1 MPGRRD
7 EQGSGMASQS
17 GAHLKRDIGYFG
29 AMLLVLNGLIGA
41 GIFALPGAVA
51 ANVGLWGP
59 WLFLIVGFL
68 FLAVVLSF
76 AELASYYDT
85 SGGPILYSLDAFGPV
100 AGFSTGWLLF
110 VSRMSAYAANST
122 VMATYVGA
130 LEPWFADGAGRALV
144 IMLVTAGLV
153 WSNVIGVKDGVRTMA
168 VLTVLKITP
177 LLIMVLAGLGEVT
190 GATLLPG
197 GSIFMD
203 ELGATSLLLIYAYVG
218 FETLAV
224 TAAETRNPRQSL
236 PSALVRTVVAIGIL
250 YFLVMLVFVAIIP
263 PADYASSTLVDV
275 SRHLAGPIGAIGITI
290 AAIFSIA
297 GNCSQS
303 MLQGPRLVF
312 SLAEH
317 GMLPRLFARI
327 NPRYSTP
334 DVAIVATGALGLA
347 LALTGTFVQLAIASS
362 LARLIAYVLCIA
374 ALPAVRRK
382 ADEDTRRQAYR
393 LKGGYAIP
401 AAGLAI
407 CIWLM
412 LQTTAANWIAVGLL
426 LGLGIALYLLEQR
439 FLKPAA

>member
-1 MPGRRD
+1 MTSS
-7 EQGSGMASQS
+7 GS
-17 GAHLKRDIGYFG
+17 AHLKRDIGYFG

-51 ANVGLWGP
+51 ASAGLWGP
-59 WLFLIVGFL
+59 WLFLVVGFL
-68 FLAVVLSF
+68 FLAVVLTF

-130 LEPWFADGAGRALV
+130 LEPWFADGVGRALV
-144 IMLVTAGLV
+144 ITLVTLGLV

-168 VLTVLKITP
+168 VLTVIKVTP
-177 LLIMVLAGLGEVT
+177 LLLMVLAGLGEVT
-190 GATLLPG
+190 GATLIPA
-197 GSIFMD
+197 GSIFID
-203 ELGATSLLLIYAYVG
+203 SLGETSLLLVYAYVG

-236 PSALVRTVVAIGIL
+236 PSALVRTVIAIGIL

-263 PADYASSTLVDV
+263 EGQYADSTLVDV
-275 SRHLAGPIGAIGITI
+275 SRHLAGPLGAVAITV

-317 GMLPRLFARI
+317 GMLPRVFARI
-327 NPRYSTP
+327 NPRYATP
-334 DVAIVATGALGLA
+334 DFAIVATGLLGLG
-347 LALTGTFVQLAIASS
+347 LALTGTFVQLAVASS
-362 LARLIAYVLCIA
+362 LARLIAYILCIA

-382 ADEDTRRQAYR
+382 ASDETRREAYR
-393 LKGGYAIP
+393 LRGGYVIP
-401 AAGLAI
+401 LVGLGI
-407 CIWLM
+407 CFWLM
-412 LQTTAANWIAVGLL
+412 LHTTQANWIAVGLL
-426 LGLGIALYLLEQR
+426 LSLGIALYFIEKR
-439 FLKPAA
+439 FLRPVA

>member
-1 MPGRRD
+1 MTSS
-7 EQGSGMASQS
+7 GS
-17 GAHLKRDIGYFG
+17 AHLKRDIGYFG

-51 ANVGLWGP
+51 AEAGLWGP

-68 FLAVVLSF
+68 FLAVVLTFS
-76 AELASYYDT
+76 ELASYYEK

-100 AGFSTGWLLF
+100 AGFSTGWLLY

-130 LEPWFADGAGRALV
+130 LEPWFAEGLGRGLV
-144 IMLVTAGLV
+144 ITLVTFGLV

-168 VLTVLKITP
+168 ILTVVKVTP
-177 LLIMVLAGLGEVT
+177 LLLMVLAGLGKVT
-190 GATLLPG
+190 GATLIPAG
-197 GSIFMD
+197 TIFID
-203 ELGATSLLLIYAYVG
+203 SLGETSLLLVYAYVG

-224 TAAETRNPRQSL
+224 TAAETKNPRQSL
-236 PSALVRTVVAIGIL
+236 PSALTRTVIGIGIL
-250 YFLVMLVFVAIIP
+250 YFFVMLVFVAVIP
-263 PADYASSTLVDV
+263 AGDYATSTLVDV
-275 SRHLAGPIGAIGITI
+275 SRELAGPVGAVAITV

-317 GMLPRLFARI
+317 GMLPKVFARI

-334 DVAIVATGALGLA
+334 DVAIIATGFLALGLA
-347 LALTGTFVQLAIASS
+347 LSGTFVQLAIASS
-362 LARLIAYVLCIA
+362 LARLIAYMLCIA
-374 ALPAVRRK
+374 SLPTVRRK
-382 ADEDTRRQAYR
+382 ASEDTRREAYR

-401 AAGLAI
+401 IAGFGI
-407 CIWLM
+407 CLWLM
-412 LQTTAANWIAVGLL
+412 LHTTQANWIAVGLL
-426 LGLGIALYLLEQR
+426 LSLGIALYFIEKQ